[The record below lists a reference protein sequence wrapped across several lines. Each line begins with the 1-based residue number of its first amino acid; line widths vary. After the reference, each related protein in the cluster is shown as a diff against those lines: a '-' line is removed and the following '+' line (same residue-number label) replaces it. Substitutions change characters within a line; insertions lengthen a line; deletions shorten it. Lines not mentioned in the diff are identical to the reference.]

1 MGEYTYVPGLGWVRD
16 AGKLGLTPLGRA
28 FKGSPQLAK
37 TTGYVQDAVAV
48 VNALTPIVN
57 QFAAGHEVTEA
68 DVKAA
73 LFGKDQALQAF
84 DDLIKQK
91 GG

>member
-1 MGEYTYVPGLGWVRD
+1 MIQTALAVVGS
-16 AGKLGLTPLGRA
+16 
-28 FKGSPQLAK
+28 FKGSPQVAK
-37 TTGYVQDAVAV
+37 VTGYVQDAVAV
-48 VNALTPIVN
+48 VNALTPLVN
-57 QFAAGHEVTEA
+57 QFAAGQDITED

-73 LFGKDQALQAF
+73 LAGKDAALKMF

>member
-1 MGEYTYVPGLGWVRD
+1 MGAILSAVSMIQTALAVVGS
-16 AGKLGLTPLGRA
+16 
-28 FKGSPQLAK
+28 FKGSPQVAK
-37 TTGYVQDAVAV
+37 VTGYVQDAVAV
-48 VNALTPIVN
+48 VNALTPLVN
-57 QFAAGHEVTEA
+57 QFAAGQDITED

-73 LFGKDQALQAF
+73 LAGKDAALKMF